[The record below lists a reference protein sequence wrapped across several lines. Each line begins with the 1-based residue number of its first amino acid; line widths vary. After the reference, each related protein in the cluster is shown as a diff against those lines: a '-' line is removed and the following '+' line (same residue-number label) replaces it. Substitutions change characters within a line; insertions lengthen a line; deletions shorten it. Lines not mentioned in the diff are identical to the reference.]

1 MHRLLPYCQPSRT
14 HHHHLLLFCPT
25 KVLCAIFFFHCW
37 MWLTA
42 ECRRYTRSRTHT
54 PNNDVRVLL
63 FAAAVSRRRDST
75 TQETHSRKC
84 RKLQQAT
91 WRQLVVFYIH
101 IYCCWCVGALGAHI
115 QSVVAALD
123 SVCASLS
130 SSSFNY
136 HENFR
141 TYMISVLESFNTIMV
156 NTMTL
161 MMGMGEHTAT
171 HHTMRQQSMCLKG
184 VVLDHYST
192 VQLCM
197 RCQFSLANLGY
208 FLRAVR
214 HSHTIPWSVSGRTF
228 RSFFLSHPPP
238 SAGSIGTSDRPESF
252 RPIQSRRAC
261 VHADDDEK

>member
-1 MHRLLPYCQPSRT
+1 M
-14 HHHHLLLFCPT
+14 
-25 KVLCAIFFFHCW
+25 
-37 MWLTA
+37 
-42 ECRRYTRSRTHT
+42 
-54 PNNDVRVLL
+54 
-63 FAAAVSRRRDST
+63 
-75 TQETHSRKC
+75 
-84 RKLQQAT
+84 
-91 WRQLVVFYIH
+91 VFYIH

-123 SVCASLS
+123 SACASLS

-192 VQLCM
+192 VHAVPV
-197 RCQFSLANLGY
+197 QFGQFGVFSSCGPSFTHNSVVRLWSDIPK
-208 FLRAVR
+208 FLPQ
-214 HSHTIPWSVSGRTF
+214 S
-228 RSFFLSHPPP
+228 PPP
-238 SAGSIGTSDRPESF
+238 FSGQHRHKRPSG
-252 RPIQSRRAC
+252 IISTDSKQTCVRAR
-261 VHADDDEK
+261 